1 MKKLTLFT
9 ILTLLSA
16 VLLNVFVFKKV
27 PNDDSEKIIA
37 ETNQYKHP
45 INSIEMSEKNTQD
58 LEFLKTV
65 LKNNRIVFLGESIHQ
80 DGQTFKAKARLI
92 KYLHENLDYNVVLYE
107 AGQYDMWVT
116 NEEME
121 KGTLGIGKD
130 SIAGLGMF
138 NFWWANKETLPLN
151 NYYLQS
157 KKTNNPITLGGFD
170 IQFSGSLYNSFRS
183 SKKST
188 DNIARVKLLK
198 DFLDKNNINING
210 YPLFK
215 RELSFF
221 DLFKLK
227 NVFEESYKKEERQL
241 FFNELDSIKYRVSK
255 LPKTAET
262 SIYARYLNDVKND
275 IQKNLKYKPGSME
288 SMQFRDSLMA
298 ENLIYQ
304 LDSLYPNQKV
314 IVWTANVHLYKKYH
328 TNDYKPLGQYI
339 KERYK
344 NQSYAIG
351 FTSYGVYNPLMQIA
365 NTPNKYAIENAFH
378 QLNQPYFFLDFRQ
391 IPSQSI
397 LKTEYFSVIDQ
408 GMNIKAKWSDF
419 VDGIFYIDAN
429 QLPTPLNEDK

>member
-27 PNDDSEKIIA
+27 PNEDSEKIIE
-37 ETNQYKHP
+37 ETIQYKHL

-58 LEFLKTV
+58 LEFLKSV
-65 LKNNRIVFLGESIHQ
+65 LKDNRIVFLGESIHQ
-80 DGQTFKAKARLI
+80 DGQTFKAKARFI

-170 IQFSGSLYNSFRS
+170 IQFSGDLLTEILNKGYLRRIKLLREFLANQNISLYDYPFFNQNIDNLTIFRQKKYIEATY
-183 SKKST
+183 SK
-188 DNIARVKLLK
+188 NEINQLL
-198 DFLDKNNINING
+198 
-210 YPLFK
+210 
-215 RELSFF
+215 
-221 DLFKLK
+221 
-227 NVFEESYKKEERQL
+227 
-241 FFNELDSIKYRVSK
+241 NELDSIKYRVSK

-262 SIYARYLNDVKND
+262 SIYTRYLNDVKND
-275 IQKNLKYKPGSME
+275 IQKNLKYKPGSIK

-397 LKTEYFSVIDQ
+397 LKTEYFSVMDQ

-419 VDGIFYIDAN
+419 VDGIFYIDVN

>member
-16 VLLNVFVFKKV
+16 VLLNVFVFKKTL
-27 PNDDSEKIIA
+27 NDDTEKIIA

-65 LKNNRIVFLGESIHQ
+65 LKDNRIVFLGESVHQ

-121 KGTLGIGKD
+121 KGTLSIGKD

-138 NFWWANKETLPLN
+138 NFWWENKETRSLN
-151 NYYLQS
+151 AYYLQS
-157 KKTNNPITLGGFD
+157 KKTKNPITLGGFD
-170 IQFSGSLYNSFRS
+170 IQYSGDLLTEILNKGYLRRIKLLREFLANQNISLYDYPFFNKNIDNLTIFRHKKYIEATY
-183 SKKST
+183 SK
-188 DNIARVKLLK
+188 NEINQLLK
-198 DFLDKNNINING
+198 
-210 YPLFK
+210 
-215 RELSFF
+215 
-221 DLFKLK
+221 
-227 NVFEESYKKEERQL
+227 
-241 FFNELDSIKYRVSK
+241 ELDSIKYRISK

-262 SIYARYLNDVKND
+262 TIYARYLNDIKND
-275 IQKNLKYKPGSME
+275 IQKNLKYKSGTMK

-298 ENLIYQ
+298 DNLIYQ

-314 IVWTANVHLYKKYH
+314 IVWSANVHAYKKYH
-328 TNDYKPLGQYI
+328 TNDFKLLGQYI
-339 KERYK
+339 KEKYK

-351 FTSYGVYNPLMQIA
+351 FTSYGVYNPLKQIT
-365 NTPNKYAIENAFH
+365 NTPNKYAIENVFH

-391 IPSQSI
+391 ISSQSI
-397 LKTEYFSVIDQ
+397 LKTEYFSVLDQ
-408 GMNIKAKWSDF
+408 GMNVKAKWSDF
-419 VDGIFYIDAN
+419 VDGIFYIDVN
-429 QLPTPLNEDK
+429 QVPTPLNEDK

>member
-27 PNDDSEKIIA
+27 PNDESEKIIA

-157 KKTNNPITLGGFD
+157 KKTNNPITLG
-170 IQFSGSLYNSFRS
+170 
-183 SKKST
+183 
-188 DNIARVKLLK
+188 V
-198 DFLDKNNINING
+198 
-210 YPLFK
+210 
-215 RELSFF
+215 
-221 DLFKLK
+221 
-227 NVFEESYKKEERQL
+227 
-241 FFNELDSIKYRVSK
+241 
-255 LPKTAET
+255 
-262 SIYARYLNDVKND
+262 
-275 IQKNLKYKPGSME
+275 
-288 SMQFRDSLMA
+288 
-298 ENLIYQ
+298 LIYNFQ
-304 LDSLYPNQKV
+304 VVCIIVLDP
-314 IVWTANVHLYKKYH
+314 
-328 TNDYKPLGQYI
+328 P
-339 KERYK
+339 K
-344 NQSYAIG
+344 NQLI
-351 FTSYGVYNPLMQIA
+351 I
-365 NTPNKYAIENAFH
+365 
-378 QLNQPYFFLDFRQ
+378 
-391 IPSQSI
+391 
-397 LKTEYFSVIDQ
+397 
-408 GMNIKAKWSDF
+408 
-419 VDGIFYIDAN
+419 
-429 QLPTPLNEDK
+429 

>member
-16 VLLNVFVFKKV
+16 VLLNVFVFKKTL
-27 PNDDSEKIIA
+27 NDDTEKIIA

-65 LKNNRIVFLGESIHQ
+65 LKDNRIVFLGESVHQ

-92 KYLHENLDYNVVLYE
+92 KYLHENLGYNVVLYE

-121 KGTLGIGKD
+121 KRTLGIGKD

-138 NFWWANKETLPLN
+138 NFWWENKETRPLN

-157 KKTNNPITLGGFD
+157 KKTKNPITLGGFD
-170 IQFSGSLYNSFRS
+170 IQFSGNLFNSFRS
-183 SKKST
+183 TKVIERS
-188 DNIARVKLLK
+188 NLLK
-198 DFLDKNNINING
+198 DFLDKNSINING

-215 RELSFF
+215 REILFF
-221 DLFKLK
+221 DVFKIK
-227 NVFEESYKKEERQL
+227 KVFERSYKKEERQL
-241 FFNELDSIKYRVSK
+241 FFNELDSIKYRISK
-255 LPKTAET
+255 LSKTAET
-262 SIYARYLNDVKND
+262 TIYTRYLNDVKND
-275 IQKNLKYKPGSME
+275 IQKNLKYKSGTMK

-298 ENLIYQ
+298 ENLTYQ

-314 IVWTANVHLYKKYH
+314 IVWTANVHAYNKYH
-328 TNDYKPLGQYI
+328 TNDFKPLGQYI
-339 KERYK
+339 KEKYK

-351 FTSYGVYNPLMQIA
+351 FTSYGVYNPLKQIT
-365 NTPNKYAIENAFH
+365 NTPNKYAIENVFH

-397 LKTEYFSVIDQ
+397 LKTEYFSVMDQ
-408 GMNIKAKWSDF
+408 GMNVKAKWSDF
-419 VDGIFYIDAN
+419 VDGIFYIDVN
-429 QLPTPLNEDK
+429 QVPTPLNEDK